1 MSSKGMMVLIAALI
15 AIVVLLNTIYW
26 VDEREKDIV
35 FKFGEIVRYNDPPG
49 LHAKIPL
56 INQVKYYDARI
67 QTMDAEP
74 ELFLTLEKK
83 NLKVDS
89 FVKWRIKDVFRYYT
103 SVAGSKS
110 RAQIRLSQLVN
121 DGLRAE
127 IGKRTVENVVS
138 GDRAKIMDSVR
149 QSTDKSAREYGIEV
163 VDVRLKRVDYD
174 RDISESVY
182 RRMEAE
188 REKVAKELRARGEAE
203 AKRIRAEA
211 DAKKEVMLAK
221 AYRKSEEIRGKG
233 DGQATTIYG
242 KAFSADEDFFNFY
255 RSLNAYKSSFKDKR
269 DLLILEPDSDFFKFF
284 QTPGSSA
291 FQAPA
296 GGAFQGPNGN

>member
-1 MSSKGMMVLIAALI
+1 MMKGKGMIFLIVALI
-15 AIVVLLNTIYW
+15 AITVVASSIYW
-26 VDEREKDIV
+26 VDEREKAIV
-35 FKFGEIVRYNDPPG
+35 FKFGEIVRFDDEPG
-49 LHAKIPL
+49 LHAKIPV
-56 INQVKYYDARI
+56 INDVKYYDARI

-89 FVKWRIKDVFRYYT
+89 FVKWRVKDVFKYYT
-103 SVAGSKS
+103 SVGGSKN
-110 RAQIRLSQLVN
+110 RAQIRLAQLVN

-149 QSTDKSAREYGIEV
+149 KSTDQAAGEYGIAV

-188 REKVAKELRARGEAE
+188 REKVAKELRAKGEAE
-203 AKRIRAEA
+203 SKRIRAEA
-211 DAKKEVMLAK
+211 DAEKEVMLAK
-221 AYRKSEEIRGKG
+221 AYRASQETRGKG
-233 DGQATTIYG
+233 DGEATSIYG
-242 KAFSADEDFFNFY
+242 GAYSADEDFFNFY
-255 RSLNAYKSSFKDKR
+255 RSLNAYKSSFKDKK
-269 DLLILEPDSDFFKFF
+269 DLLILEPDSDFFKYF
-284 QTPGSSA
+284 QQPGSK
-291 FQAPA
+291 
-296 GGAFQGPNGN
+296 